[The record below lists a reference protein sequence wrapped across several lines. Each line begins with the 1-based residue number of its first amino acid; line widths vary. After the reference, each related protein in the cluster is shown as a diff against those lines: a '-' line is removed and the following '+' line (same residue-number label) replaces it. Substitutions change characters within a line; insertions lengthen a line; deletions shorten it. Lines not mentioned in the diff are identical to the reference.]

1 MMKRYNKEKPMIYTT
16 YQAYLKNSYDKMIL
30 STERMK
36 LNNSKMAVKLVRGAY
51 MDYERK
57 RAKKCIEEDP
67 IYPTIED
74 THKNYD
80 KVLLLLLLL
89 IIN

>member
-16 YQAYLKNSYDKMIL
+16 YQAYLKNSYNRMIL
-30 STERMK
+30 CAERMK
-36 LNNSKMAVKLVRGAY
+36 LNNCQMAVKLVRGAY

-67 IYPTIED
+67 IYPTIEN
-74 THKNYD
+74 THENYD
-80 KVLLLLLLL
+80 KVY
-89 IIN
+89 IIIIIH